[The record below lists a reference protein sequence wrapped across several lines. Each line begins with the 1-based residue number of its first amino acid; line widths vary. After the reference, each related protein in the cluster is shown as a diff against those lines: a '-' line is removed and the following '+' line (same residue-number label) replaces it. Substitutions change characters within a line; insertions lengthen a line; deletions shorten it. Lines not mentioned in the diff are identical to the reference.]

1 MSSVLYWTHGTTFVE
16 GGRIIVNI
24 EYINELKCLRGEHG
38 GNKTRRN

>member
-1 MSSVLYWTHGTTFVE
+1 MSSVLYWTHGTKFVK

-24 EYINELKCLRGEHG
+24 EYINELKYLRVEHG